1 MSLKSFDKFCEKM
14 IMGEPVAQQKAL
26 YDERQNQVRTRLI
39 IEALLIGICA
49 AALNTLLMDVDL
61 RWCESYITPMFLI
74 AVIVYLYFIIRCTA
88 KGVLFGVNGTKPQ
101 RYTASMIISMGP
113 VYLLMFILN
122 GEWRFFT
129 EEGWLSDD
137 VVFVAA
143 YAIYFICGI
152 MVMVLAHRFDKAKKA
167 DEDNSE
173 NS

>member
-14 IMGEPVAQQKAL
+14 IMGEPVARQKAL

-39 IEALLIGICA
+39 IEALLIGMGA
-49 AALNTLLMDVDL
+49 AALNTLLMDADL

-74 AVIVYLYFIIRCTA
+74 AAIVYLYFIIKCTA

-101 RYTASMIISMGP
+101 RYTAGTIIGMGT
-113 VYLLMFILN
+113 VYLLMFILTD
-122 GEWRFFT
+122 ERRLFT

-143 YAIYFICGI
+143 YAIYIICGI
-152 MVMVLAHRFDKAKKA
+152 MLMVLAHKFDKAKKA
-167 DEDNSE
+167 DENNDE
-173 NS
+173 R

>member
-14 IMGEPVAQQKAL
+14 IMGEPVARQKAL

-49 AALNTLLMDVDL
+49 AALNTMLMDMDL

-74 AVIVYLYFIIRCTA
+74 AAVVYLYFIIKCTS

-101 RYTASMIISMGP
+101 RYTAGTIMGMGA
-113 VYLLMFILN
+113 VYLLIFITN
-122 GEWRFFT
+122 DERRFFT

-137 VVFVAA
+137 VVIVAA
-143 YAIYFICGI
+143 YAIYIVCGI
-152 MVMVLAHRFDKAKKA
+152 TLMVLAHKFDKAKKA